1 MGGHAGCTIL
11 WGANQ
16 ELQNPY
22 PASWMQEEREA
33 PRGHMRAVHFGSEAG
48 TLHLMPR

>member
-22 PASWMQEEREA
+22 PASWMQEECEA
-33 PRGHMRAVHFGSEAG
+33 PRGHMRAMHFGSEAG
-48 TLHLMPR
+48 TLHLMPG